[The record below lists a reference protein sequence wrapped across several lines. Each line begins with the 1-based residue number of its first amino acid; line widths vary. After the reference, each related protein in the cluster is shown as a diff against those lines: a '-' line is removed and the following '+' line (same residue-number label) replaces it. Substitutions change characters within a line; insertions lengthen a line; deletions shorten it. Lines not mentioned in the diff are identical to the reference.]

1 MEASLVGRIVNYTL
15 QVRFRTSLG
24 KVLKYLV
31 PVFVIFL
38 LISVYLAFHITE
50 REVAANYE
58 ARMLAGTRSG
68 EQVARVKFQI
78 TKDELLFFS
87 RLSATRGMARALA
100 GGGVDESTGV
110 AIEDWIRNFNDVAF
124 QYANAKE
131 RILQIRIILANESA
145 DEFVKLKRPPRGV
158 LKRIPEDELQSKA
171 GYPYMASV
179 RDLPLNEV
187 YWSLIELNLEHGQVE
202 MPPQPTIRGATPM
215 ADDKG
220 QIWAYLVI
228 NYDAA
233 LILQDL
239 TRTFTAQPNIRLYG
253 YKPNGH
259 YILHPKPG
267 LAFQDQL
274 QPDKAMTYDQEFVLS
289 NPGWRSAPQLLLA
302 TSQVDGSQDI
312 VLLSR
317 PEPYETYTNNERGN
331 FAIHIPLWRF
341 QEIVSENSWRII
353 VRVWAGALLIFALLG
368 LVMTRVV
375 RQRDLA
381 EALGLQG
388 ESGRAE
394 SDALISLML
403 QKLPVAM
410 AMFDANMHYLA
421 VSERWCQEYG
431 VHAKDLIGKD
441 HKSLFPHMRN
451 AVRTLYQQALEGRS
465 ADVTQRLVDEVGD
478 EVSVRWR
485 IEPWHAVDGSVAG
498 IVVLSYRVED
508 Y

>member
-1 MEASLVGRIVNYTL
+1 
-15 QVRFRTSLG
+15 
-24 KVLKYLV
+24 VLKYLV
-31 PVFVIFL
+31 PVFVVFL
-38 LISVYLAFHITE
+38 LVSHYLVFHIAE
-50 REVAANYE
+50 LEVAANYE
-58 ARMLAGTRSG
+58 AKILVGTRSS
-68 EQVARVKFQI
+68 EQVVREKFQI
-78 TKDELLFFS
+78 TRDELLFFS

-100 GGGVDESTGV
+100 GGGVDQSTGV
-110 AIEDWIRNFNDVAF
+110 VMEDWIRNFNDVAF

-145 DEFVKLKRPPRGV
+145 DEFIKLKRPPRGV

-179 RDLPLNEV
+179 RNLPLNEV
-187 YWSLIELNLEHGQVE
+187 YWSLMELNLEHGQVE
-202 MPPQPTIRGATPM
+202 MPPQPTIRGATPI
-215 ADDKG
+215 ADDDG
-220 QIWAYLVI
+220 DIWAYLVI

-233 LILQDL
+233 IVLQDL
-239 TRTFTAQPNIRLYG
+239 TQTFAALPNIRLYG

-267 LAFQDQL
+267 IAFQDQL

-289 NPGWRSAPQLLLA
+289 HPEWRSAPQLLLA
-302 TSQVDGSQDI
+302 TNQVDGSQDI
-312 VLLSR
+312 VLMSD
-317 PEPYETYTNNERGN
+317 PEPYETYTNNERGK
-331 FAIHIPLWRF
+331 FAIHLPLWRF
-341 QEIVSENSWRII
+341 QELVSESSGYVL
-353 VRVWAGALLIFALLG
+353 VRVWAGALLLFAFLG
-368 LVMTRVV
+368 LIMTRIV

-381 EALGLQG
+381 EALGVEG

-403 QKLPVAM
+403 EKLPVAM

-431 VHAKDLIGKD
+431 VQAKDLIGKD
-441 HKSLFPHMRN
+441 HKALFPHMRN
-451 AVRTLYQQALEGRS
+451 AVRTLYQQALEGKS
-465 ADVTQRLVDEVGD
+465 ADVTQRFIEEAGD
-478 EVSVRWR
+478 DVSVRWR